1 MHIDDVLEGFTNDSA
16 FIHKS
21 GSKSSRCLKQ
31 LLFSTSTHEVKI
43 QPKTNFF
50 SIILELK
57 RNYVRTTM
65 KLELFF
71 F

>member
-1 MHIDDVLEGFTNDSA
+1 MDDVSEGSTSDSA

-43 QPKTNFF
+43 QPKTNYF
-50 SIILELK
+50 SIVLELK
-57 RNYVRTTM
+57 RN
-65 KLELFF
+65 
-71 F
+71 

>member
-1 MHIDDVLEGFTNDSA
+1 MDDVSEGSSSDSA

-43 QPKTNFF
+43 QPKTNYF
-50 SIILELK
+50 STVLELK
-57 RNYVRTTM
+57 RN
-65 KLELFF
+65 
-71 F
+71 

>member
-1 MHIDDVLEGFTNDSA
+1 MDDVLEGSSSDSA

-43 QPKTNFF
+43 QPKTNYF
-50 SIILELK
+50 SIVLEIK
-57 RNYVRTTM
+57 RN
-65 KLELFF
+65 
-71 F
+71 